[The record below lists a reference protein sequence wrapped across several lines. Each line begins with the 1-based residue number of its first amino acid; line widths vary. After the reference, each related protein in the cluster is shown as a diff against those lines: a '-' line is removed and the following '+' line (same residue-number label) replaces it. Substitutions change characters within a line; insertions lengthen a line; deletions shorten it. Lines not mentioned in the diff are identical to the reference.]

1 MTPDTAKKRRT
12 ALRYYLQG
20 TGFTLA
26 QEALEL
32 ALRLHDGTRKDKVTP
47 EWAHPMTVTLYL
59 TTLAPTFGTQAEHI
73 LAASLLHDVLED
85 KPFTIEEMRLRFGDR
100 VTNTVVALSHKQR
113 LDPEAT
119 RTKDDYYSRMYLD
132 PAAGIIKAA
141 DRIHN
146 LGSMIGVFTPEKQAS
161 YVVETRYYIL
171 PMLKRSREQHP
182 SLMLPLQNAKLIL
195 ESQCDLLDAVL
206 QVAEAIPQKEKI
218 WPRPPAPT
226 DPKGG

>member
-1 MTPDTAKKRRT
+1 MTPDTARKRRT

-20 TGFTLA
+20 TGFSLA

-59 TTLAPTFGTQAEHI
+59 TTLAPTFGRRAEHI

-85 KPFTIEEMRLRFGDR
+85 KPFTIDEMRLRFG
-100 VTNTVVALSHKQR
+100 VEIANTVVALSHKQR
-113 LDPEAT
+113 LDPEAV
-119 RTKDDYYSRMYLD
+119 REKAAYYARMHLD

-146 LGSMIGVFTPEKQAS
+146 LGSMVGVFTHEKQVG
-161 YVVETRYYIL
+161 YVWETRQHIL
-171 PMLKRSREQHP
+171 PMLKRSREHHP
-182 SLMLPLQNAKLIL
+182 SLMLPLQNAKLVL
-195 ESQCDLLDAVL
+195 EGQCDLLDAVL
-206 QVAEAIPQKEKI
+206 QNT
-218 WPRPPAPT
+218 PPAPARKKHE
-226 DPKGG
+226 DSGHDGVPC